1 MQEKIINY
9 ALIFGFL
16 FLTLCCYA
24 TVTSQKAQIE
34 RLEYQVGKLK
44 GELKQNQEELNS
56 KVYSLDMRFKDMVYY
71 LENGVSRGG

>member
-9 ALIFGFL
+9 VLIFGL
-16 FLTLCCYA
+16 LLLTLFCYT
-24 TVTSQKAQIE
+24 TVTSQNAHIDS
-34 RLEYQVGKLK
+34 LEYQVGKLK
-44 GELKQNQEELNS
+44 CELKQNHEELNS

>member
-1 MQEKIINY
+1 MQEKIIKY
-9 ALIFGFL
+9 ALIIGFL
-16 FLTLCCYA
+16 ILTICYYA
-24 TVTSQKAQIE
+24 SVSSQKDQIE

-44 GELKQNQEELNS
+44 GELKQNHEELNS